1 MLNGGIVK
9 TKLSKQQEEKEKTKE
24 RQKELT
30 ISKVVYGKRVTDP
43 ILGNFYSVPKRDT
56 QRHEFQLDTS
66 FAYVSVLFFFCTRGR
81 CRFFCVDSC
90 VSTFDYAAAERYAG
104 D

>member
-1 MLNGGIVK
+1 MR

-30 ISKVVYGKRVTDP
+30 ISKVVYGKRVVDP
-43 ILGNFYSVPKRDT
+43 ILGNFYSVPRRDT

-66 FAYVSVLFFFCTRGR
+66 FAYVRFGGGFVGGGDGRNFVCRSLFINI
-81 CRFFCVDSC
+81 
-90 VSTFDYAAAERYAG
+90 
-104 D
+104 